1 MAEAATKLSVKTGEA
16 APTSIPSVW
25 HPFDSLRRQVDR
37 LFEDFD
43 YGPMHLPFA
52 RSLFD
57 LEPVA
62 KRATIW
68 NGVPAVDVTER
79 DKQYE
84 ITAELPGLDE
94 KNIEIKV
101 AGGTLTISGEKTEEK
116 EDKKKNYYMSERRYG
131 SFRRSF
137 RVPDGVDT
145 DKIEASFK
153 KGILTLT
160 LPKTAEAQKQ
170 EKKIAINAG

>member
-1 MAEAATKLSVKTGEA
+1 MAEAATKLPVKTGDTA
-16 APTSIPSVW
+16 PAPTPGIW

-37 LFEDFD
+37 LFEEFD
-43 YGPMHLPFA
+43 YGPMHFPFA

-62 KRATIW
+62 KRGSIW

-79 DKQYE
+79 DKHYE

-94 KNIEIKV
+94 KDIEVKV
-101 AGGTLTISGEKTEEK
+101 SGDTLTISGEKTEEK

-137 RVPDGVDT
+137 RVPESVET

-153 KGILTLT
+153 KGVLTLT
-160 LPKTAEAQKQ
+160 LPKTAEAQKR